1 MTSMPGSFSPED
13 FPFDDGRSTLTF
25 IDTEL
30 LLLAIEEKERQKKAY
45 VKQADETIRRILSEL
60 KRRTRTKSRSNN
72 NLQE

>member
-13 FPFDDGRSTLTF
+13 FPFDDGISTLTF

-60 KRRTRTKSRSNN
+60 KRRARTKSRSNN